1 MKRYKFYIMFGV
13 ICSTCFA
20 CSSFLTEYSHD
31 QAYVQSYTDLDEIII
46 GSGYMK
52 CNSASYDYGY
62 TKDLVYYPYIHFMA
76 DETEVKTTGAYS
88 YSNANVS
95 SKILFWLLYL
105 AKEVERDH
113 ESTVQWVENQDWN
126 NLYLHINICNLILSQ
141 IDEQPVET
149 GMDRQN
155 VNRIKGEAHFLRGS
169 YYFILANLYGKPYST
184 ATAKTDLAV
193 PIKLTEYKEDKVYT
207 RATVEEVY
215 ERNP

>member
-88 YSNANVS
+88 YSNANVL
-95 SKILFWLLYL
+95 KILFGYYTWQKKWNVIMSLRFNGL
-105 AKEVERDH
+105 KIKIGTIFI
-113 ESTVQWVENQDWN
+113 STSISV
-126 NLYLHINICNLILSQ
+126 
-141 IDEQPVET
+141 T
-149 GMDRQN
+149 
-155 VNRIKGEAHFLRGS
+155 
-169 YYFILANLYGKPYST
+169 
-184 ATAKTDLAV
+184 
-193 PIKLTEYKEDKVYT
+193 
-207 RATVEEVY
+207 
-215 ERNP
+215 